1 MRAFALLLILANVAF
16 LTWYQQWLPWL
27 PWQPQPFEQIAP
39 TQPVNSELAQLTLL
53 SERQAML
60 AAEQPTEKSA
70 EEKTAAPI
78 TVPVKTESPVKEES
92 VEKSTNTIPNI
103 IVPKIVA
110 EEATQPIKIV
120 EEPIKTPIPL
130 KTPSEETPRHETD
143 SVAMGIPAPDHATV
157 EKAAETVPVK
167 PTVDEQKTPVKSVAA
182 QPVTTEVKPAEEKKP
197 DATPHTAKALA
208 VSPTKV
214 ILPAVASTEKT
225 EKPIQK
231 VSVKAKQPTSP
242 KKPLAQTKAGAK
254 SQTATMICLQVGPYS
269 QIKTAE
275 NTLKW
280 FSGRKNV
287 VAYVRKRQTPVLKYT
302 RVYLPAFKNRTE
314 ALNAQQR
321 LLQKGIQDHLVL
333 TDEKLTNAISLGVYR
348 DQLSVKR
355 RLEELASKG
364 YHNVKT
370 EKHYESDTKYG
381 LSVKI
386 PISQSKLAAS
396 FREEFKGIPIVAVA
410 CEESL
415 P

>member
-1 MRAFALLLILANVAF
+1 MRAFALLLILANVVF

-27 PWQPQPFEQIAP
+27 PWQPQPFEQTAP
-39 TQPVNSELAQLTLL
+39 VQPVNPELAQLTLL

-60 AAEQPTEKSA
+60 AAAEQPTEKPVG
-70 EEKTAAPI
+70 EKTTESI
-78 TVPVKTESPVKEES
+78 TAPVKTESLVKEES
-92 VEKSTNTIPNI
+92 VEKPTDKINNVIA
-103 IVPKIVA
+103 PKVIA
-110 EEATQPIKIV
+110 EETTQPIKVV

-130 KTPSEETPRHETD
+130 KTPSEETPHHETHL
-143 SVAMGIPAPDHATV
+143 VAVGIPTPDQA
-157 EKAAETVPVK
+157 AAEKTAETVVPVK
-167 PTVDEQKTPVKSVAA
+167 PTMDEQKTPVKPAAA
-182 QPVTTEVKPAEEKKP
+182 QPVTTEPQPVEEKKL
-197 DATPHTAKALA
+197 DETPHTAKALA

-214 ILPAVASTEKT
+214 VLPAVASTEKT
-225 EKPIQK
+225 EKPAQK
-231 VSVKAKQPTSP
+231 VSAKQPASP
-242 KKPLAQTKAGAK
+242 KKPPTQTKAGSK
-254 SQTATMICLQVGPYS
+254 SQTATTVCLQVGPFS

-287 VAYVRKRQTPVLKYT
+287 VASVRKRQTPVLKYT
-302 RVYLPAFKNRTE
+302 RVYLPAFKSRTE
-314 ALNAQQR
+314 ALNAQQQ

-333 TDEKLTNAISLGVYR
+333 TGEKLNNAISLGVYR

-364 YHNVKT
+364 YPKVKT

-386 PISQSKLAAS
+386 PINQSKLIDS
-396 FREEFKGIPIVAVA
+396 FREKFKGIPVIAVA